1 MNLFQMNRHLPPKL
15 GIFAVAMIT
24 VAGIFSIRDLP
35 VMAEYGLTLVT
46 YYILGAILYFI
57 PSTLICAELA
67 TTWPKRGGLYRWVRE
82 AFGPRTG
89 FLAIWLEWT
98 NTIVSLPAI
107 LSFAVVTLFYLINPA
122 LIQHKWLMI
131 SLMLILLWS
140 TTLFNLIGI
149 RTSLF
154 ASSYSTILGIIIPAV
169 IIGLLGLIWFIVGE
183 PLHVRFN
190 ISRLIPNLHWNNAA
204 FLAGLILNY
213 AGMQISGFHA
223 QDLSNPQHHYSRAMF
238 IATGIILLLSISGAL
253 AVAIVMPQKN
263 IILVAGLMQVVELF
277 FHVFHLGV
285 IAPFIGALILLGFI
299 TSFNVW
305 LIGPSRGLAVCAQ
318 YGNLPKWLR
327 YTNQKET
334 PTHVLI
340 VQGIISS
347 LLSLIFIFMPNIS
360 SSYWLLTVLTA
371 QLTFLMNVLLFASVI
386 RLRYSQPQV
395 KRHYKIPGGKFGLWL
410 IAGLPIVVVIAA
422 FIIGF
427 SPPKQI
433 KTGNIYFYELFLICG
448 IILFIAP
455 AFFIKHKPNN

>member
-1 MNLFQMNRHLPPKL
+1 MNRHLPPKL

-223 QDLSNPQHHYSRAMF
+223 QDLSNP
-238 IATGIILLLSISGAL
+238 
-253 AVAIVMPQKN
+253 
-263 IILVAGLMQVVELF
+263 
-277 FHVFHLGV
+277 
-285 IAPFIGALILLGFI
+285 
-299 TSFNVW
+299 
-305 LIGPSRGLAVCAQ
+305 
-318 YGNLPKWLR
+318 
-327 YTNQKET
+327 
-334 PTHVLI
+334 
-340 VQGIISS
+340 
-347 LLSLIFIFMPNIS
+347 
-360 SSYWLLTVLTA
+360 
-371 QLTFLMNVLLFASVI
+371 
-386 RLRYSQPQV
+386 
-395 KRHYKIPGGKFGLWL
+395 
-410 IAGLPIVVVIAA
+410 
-422 FIIGF
+422 
-427 SPPKQI
+427 
-433 KTGNIYFYELFLICG
+433 
-448 IILFIAP
+448 
-455 AFFIKHKPNN
+455 